1 MVERM
6 GQLSQIVT
14 PYRAPSESTMGKS
27 VPFGQNSFFFQFSEL
42 TKKEMRTGTK
52 FTPKQL
58 NAFDH
63 HVFSSIALLLTVSQA
78 AFLLFCSWAKLMPR
92 RSPGN
97 IGVLFQL
104 STLFKLA
111 KVCNYSKW
119 VFNLSSYTPS
129 VWSGCVANSNWNHS
143 PVTTRWLVNVFAYFS
158 IIAHFSKALIL
169 RSWAVVTWSNKI
181 SALTSSV
188 FHFPRIL
195 SL

>member
-1 MVERM
+1 
-6 GQLSQIVT
+6 
-14 PYRAPSESTMGKS
+14 
-27 VPFGQNSFFFQFSEL
+27 
-42 TKKEMRTGTK
+42 MRTGTK
-52 FTPKQL
+52 LAPKQL
-58 NAFDH
+58 DAFDH

-78 AFLLFCSWAKLMPR
+78 TSLLCSWAKLMLR

-119 VFNLSSYTPS
+119 VFNLSYTPL
-129 VWSGCVANSNWNHS
+129 VWSGCVANSNWNHL

>member
-1 MVERM
+1 M

-78 AFLLFCSWAKLMPR
+78 AFLLESQVDAPSISREYW
-92 RSPGN
+92 
-97 IGVLFQL
+97 
-104 STLFKLA
+104 ST
-111 KVCNYSKW
+111 V
-119 VFNLSSYTPS
+119 PIE
-129 VWSGCVANSNWNHS
+129 H
-143 PVTTRWLVNVFAYFS
+143 
-158 IIAHFSKALIL
+158 IIQ
-169 RSWAVVTWSNKI
+169 I
-181 SALTSSV
+181 SQ
-188 FHFPRIL
+188 